1 MALKKR
7 NIIRHMILLFMLSLC
22 IGTVSATIV
31 TVGDHGKDHAS
42 ISAAVTA
49 AAPGDTILVSD
60 GTYTENIVINKIGL
74 TIISENGSASTVIR
88 PLSPSGHLFQVT
100 AGNVTIR
107 GFNMIG
113 SGYYERAGIYGTS
126 VSNCN
131 FSGNQFSANHYGV
144 YLASSN
150 NNTLTNNN
158 VSYNYYAGAYL
169 DSSGNNTFI
178 NNTANYN
185 DYAGFFLTSSGDNT
199 FTNNTVSS
207 NYIGMQIGHLSDNA
221 VLTDNTVH
229 SSNYCG
235 ILLSSLSNTTL
246 AGNTVDSNGY
256 GISIQNS
263 ANSTLA
269 NNGMSS
275 NDHNFEVSGPDL
287 EHFLHDIDN
296 TNLVD
301 GKPLYYWVDRSDAA
315 VPQDAGLVC
324 VVNSTNITVRDLELS
339 NGYDGVLFA
348 YTSSSRIENVTA
360 SGNYFGVHLV
370 SSTSNTLDN
379 ITANS
384 NVRTGIRFESSGS
397 NALTASTAS
406 DNDDKGIH
414 ISSSD
419 NNIFTGN
426 TADHNSAHGIY
437 LESSGNSTLTGNT
450 ASNNDNSGIYLTSS
464 NDNIL
469 AGNIAGSNSGCGI
482 YVISSDNNTLS
493 DNVANSNTG
502 SIEIG
507 SVAMEVPVSP
517 VWMVS
522 EYPYGIYIRSS
533 GNSTL
538 STNTANY
545 NTDTGIYLRD
555 SVNILLTG
563 NNVANNGIYGFYD
576 YYSENTTVDDL
587 AVTGNFARISFVT
600 TASGTGIAGND
611 TSSVTLPGRANVS
624 GYITIDSSTEGD
636 LESKF
641 LYDDSGMSLAGESSV
656 ALFRLNDTQWNE
668 AGNASLNTVG
678 NYVSVDLSGSGT
690 FALFKDPES
699 PGDDSSSGPGSSSGS
714 GGGSAAA
721 GERDQTIAYL
731 PAGNGGEIT
740 GDTTVKSSA
749 GTAALTFYKGTKAI
763 GPDGVPVNRITVTTP
778 SSLPSDTSPELIG
791 SGLYYEFGPSG
802 TIFSEEVLITINFD
816 PVKFDDKVPV
826 IYAYSSENGWVALET
841 TVDRENGRATA
852 MISHFSLY
860 ALSGKDAKAGQTVA
874 ETPEVN
880 TELAAATEDEMQVYE
895 TPAKDENGSG
905 SLYWIAGA
913 GVVLMLGIVLVKR

>member
-1 MALKKR
+1 MTLLL
-7 NIIRHMILLFMLSLC
+7 IISLC
-22 IGTVSATIV
+22 TGTVSATVI

-49 AAPGDTILVSD
+49 AAPDDIILVSD

-74 TIISENGSASTVIR
+74 TIISENGSASTAVR

-144 YLASSN
+144 YLTSSN

-158 VSYNYYAGAYL
+158 ISYNYYAGAYL

-199 FTNNTVSS
+199 FTNNIVSS
-207 NYIGMQIGHLSDNA
+207 NYIGMQIGHLSNNA
-221 VLTDNTVH
+221 VLTDNTVS

-235 ILLSSLSNTTL
+235 ILLSSVGNTTL
-246 AGNTVDSNGY
+246 ADNIVDSNGY

-263 ANSTLA
+263 ANSTLG

-301 GKPLYYWVDRSDAA
+301 GKPLYYWVGRSDAA

-324 VVNSTNITVRDLELS
+324 VVNSANITVRDLELS
-339 NGYDGVLFA
+339 NGYDGVLLA
-348 YTSSSRIENVTA
+348 YTSNSRIENVTA
-360 SGNYFGVHLV
+360 SGNYFGVHLI
-370 SSTSNTLDN
+370 SSTSNTLDG

-384 NVRTGIRFESSGS
+384 NARTGIRFESSDS
-397 NALTASTAS
+397 NALAASTAS

-419 NNIFTGN
+419 NSTLTGN
-426 TADHNSAHGIY
+426 TADHNSDHGIC

-450 ASNNDNSGIYLTSS
+450 ASNNDNSGIYLTSA
-464 NDNIL
+464 NDNTL

-502 SIEIG
+502 SIEIK
-507 SVAMEVPVSP
+507 SVTMEVPVSP

-545 NTDTGIYLRD
+545 NADTGIYLRD

-576 YYSENTTVDDL
+576 YYSGNTTVDDL
-587 AVTGNFARISFVT
+587 AVTGNLARISFVT

-611 TSSVTLPGRANVS
+611 TSPVTLPGRANVS
-624 GYITIDSSTEGD
+624 GYIKIDRSTEDD
-636 LESKF
+636 LGTKF

-668 AGNASLNTVG
+668 VGSASLNTVG

-690 FALFKDPES
+690 FALFKDPGS
-699 PGDDSSSGPGSSSGS
+699 PGSDSSSGPGRSSGS

-721 GERDQTIAYL
+721 RERDQTITYL

-740 GDTTVKSSA
+740 GDNIVRSSA

-778 SSLPSDTSPELIG
+778 SSLPSDTPPELIG

-802 TIFSEEVLITINFD
+802 TVFSEEVLITIDFD
-816 PVKFDDKVPV
+816 PAIFEGMTPV
-826 IYAYSSENGWVALET
+826 IYTYSSEDGWTALET
-841 TVDRENGRATA
+841 TVDREKGRATA

-860 ALSGKDAKAGQTVA
+860 ALFGTDAQAGQTA
-874 ETPEVN
+874 AKTPTVN
-880 TELAAATEDEMQVYE
+880 TEPAVTMEDGIPVYE
-895 TPAKDENGSG
+895 IPAEDENGSG
-905 SLYWIAGA
+905 YLYWIAGA
-913 GVVLMLGIVLVKR
+913 GVVLMLGTVLVKR

>member
-1 MALKKR
+1 MALKPR
-7 NIIRHMILLFMLSLC
+7 NMIRHTILMLILSLC

-42 ISAAVTA
+42 ISAAVSA

-60 GTYTENIVINKIGL
+60 GTYTENIVINKTGL
-74 TIISENGSASTVIR
+74 TLLSENGSASTVVR
-88 PLSPSGHLFQVT
+88 PLLSSGHLFQVT

-144 YLASSN
+144 HLTSSN
-150 NNTLTNNN
+150 NNTLTDNNA
-158 VSYNYYAGAYL
+158 SYNYYTGVHL
-169 DSSGNNTFI
+169 TSSGNNTFI

-185 DYAGFFLTSSGDNT
+185 SYAGFFLTSSANNT

-207 NYIGMQIGHLSDNA
+207 NYIGMQIGHLSNNA
-221 VLTDNTVH
+221 VLTDNTVS

-246 AGNTVDSNGY
+246 ADNIVNSNGY
-256 GISIQNS
+256 GISIRTS

-275 NDHNFEVSGPDL
+275 NDHNFEVSGPEL

-301 GKPLYYWVDRSDAA
+301 GKPLYYWVGRSDAA

-324 VVNSTNITVRDLELS
+324 VVNSTNVTVRDLELS
-339 NGYDGVLFA
+339 DGYDGVLFA
-348 YTSSSRIENVTA
+348 YTSNSRIENVTA

-379 ITANS
+379 ITAN
-384 NVRTGIRFESSGS
+384 NNAWTGIRFESSD
-397 NALTASTAS
+397 STAN

-419 NNIFTGN
+419 NSTLNGN
-426 TADHNSAHGIY
+426 TAEHNSAQGIY
-437 LESSGNSTLTGNT
+437 LDSSGNSTLTGNT
-450 ASNNDNSGIYLTSS
+450 ASNNDNSGIYLTSA
-464 NDNIL
+464 NDNTL

-482 YVISSDNNTLS
+482 YVISSDSNTLS

-517 VWMVS
+517 VWMSS

-538 STNTANY
+538 STNTANH

-563 NNVANNGIYGFYD
+563 NNVADNGIYGFYD
-576 YYSENTTVDDL
+576 HYSENTTVDDL
-587 AVTGNFARISFVT
+587 AVTGSFARISFVT
-600 TASGTGIAGND
+600 TESGTGIAGNG

-624 GYITIDSSTEGD
+624 GYITIDSSTED
-636 LESKF
+636 ELESKF

-656 ALFRLNDTQWNE
+656 TLFRLNDTQWNE
-668 AGNASLNTVG
+668 VGNASLNTVG
-678 NYVSVDLSGSGT
+678 NYVSVNLSGSGT
-690 FALFKDPES
+690 FALFKEH
-699 PGDDSSSGPGSSSGS
+699 DSSGSDNSSGPGSSSGRD
-714 GGGSAAA
+714 GGSAAA
-721 GERDQTIAYL
+721 RERDQAIAYL
-731 PAGNGGEIT
+731 PAGSGGEIT
-740 GDTTVKSSA
+740 GDTTVSSSA
-749 GTAALTFYKGTKAI
+749 GTAALTFYKGTKAV

-802 TIFSEEVLITINFD
+802 TIFSEEVLITIDFD
-816 PVKFDDKVPV
+816 PVRFEGMTPV
-826 IYAYSSENGWVALET
+826 IYTYSSENGWIALET

-860 ALSGKDAKAGQTVA
+860 ALSGKDAGTGTTVA
-874 ETPEVN
+874 ETPEVD
-880 TELAAATEDEMQVYE
+880 TKLAAATEDEIQVYE
-895 TPAKDENGSG
+895 TPAEDENGSV
-905 SLYWIAGA
+905 SVYWIAGA
-913 GVVLMLGIVLVKR
+913 GVVLMLGIMLVKR